1 MGNGINDT
9 QPPHGGAPA
18 LAYSGTAMT
27 GAGIL
32 CLLLALLQE
41 CLQALLGGLGGFLFV
56 SGIAVLTVFWRVAR
70 CKHAG

>member
-1 MGNGINDT
+1 
-9 QPPHGGAPA
+9 
-18 LAYSGTAMT
+18 MT